1 MRTTLP
7 MGPTNKNMKS
17 QQVAFTFYV
26 DRQRQDMLQTLLTSV
41 SFYKNVHFIRI
52 RSKSLHHWQWVHAN
66 HKNNCK
72 VDKKTLNLSLFG
84 SVAYFKRNSPR
95 IFSRIVA
102 TVSPGEYRIEIRRNS
117 EHTQQTKKYSPRTH
131 VSKKHKCM
139 HSSVRV
145 SHSLSDSLCI
155 WCLVENTSYI
165 LVVNC
170 HHMIAWLD
178 NCRRKLTFRDS

>member
-102 TVSPGEYRIEIRRNS
+102 TVSPGEYRVEIRRNS
-117 EHTQQTKKYSPRTH
+117 EHTRNKQKNVANERIFTRKKSACILLCVCRTLFLILSVFDVFLKKYRQ
-131 VSKKHKCM
+131 
-139 HSSVRV
+139 HSG
-145 SHSLSDSLCI
+145 C
-155 WCLVENTSYI
+155 
-165 LVVNC
+165 
-170 HHMIAWLD
+170 
-178 NCRRKLTFRDS
+178 

>member
-117 EHTQQTKKYSPRTH
+117 EHTRNKQKNIAQERMFPRKTKVHAFFCACVALSFWF
-131 VSKKHKCM
+131 
-139 HSSVRV
+139 
-145 SHSLSDSLCI
+145 SLYLMSC
-155 WCLVENTSYI
+155 
-165 LVVNC
+165 
-170 HHMIAWLD
+170 
-178 NCRRKLTFRDS
+178 